1 MLADVLGSGRGQ
13 EERQLEAAAKAKAS
27 QRAADKAKIAE
38 LTGDPKA
45 KAKAKPA
52 AAAEDDADWQE
63 KVNLAIL
70 GYISSHFDVI
80 FDAS

>member
-1 MLADVLGSGRGQ
+1 MLGSGRGQ

-27 QRAADKAKIAE
+27 QRAADKAKVAE

-45 KAKAKPA
+45 KAKP

-70 GYISSHFDVI
+70 GYILSHFDAV

>member
-1 MLADVLGSGRGQ
+1 MLGSGRGQ

-27 QRAADKAKIAE
+27 QRAADKAKVAE
-38 LTGDPKA
+38 LTGDP

-70 GYISSHFDVI
+70 GYISSHFDAV